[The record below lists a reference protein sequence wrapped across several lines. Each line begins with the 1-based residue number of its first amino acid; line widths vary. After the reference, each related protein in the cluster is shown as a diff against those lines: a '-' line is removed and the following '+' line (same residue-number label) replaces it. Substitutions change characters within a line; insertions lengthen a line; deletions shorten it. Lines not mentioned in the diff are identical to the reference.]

1 MYSCVIP
8 ARFAST
14 RLPGKPLR
22 DMAGQTMI
30 ERVYRAASTSAAER
44 VIVATDDERIAEV
57 VRAFGGEVVMTSA
70 VHPSGTDRLAE
81 VAELCGFN
89 DDDVLVNVQG
99 DEPLM
104 PASVIEQVAANLADH
119 PDCGV
124 ATLCEA
130 IQSYADFTDPN
141 IVKVV
146 ADTQDRALYFSRA
159 PIPWPRDAMS
169 AGEAEAEGTL
179 RSSFDLSPPPM
190 RHIGLYAYRVQAL
203 RAFTQ
208 LPVAALE
215 AAESLEQLRFLAN
228 GVAIHVEVACAEVP
242 GGVDTEADLQRVCA
256 LLVEDGQL
264 IKDGQS

>member
-30 ERVYRAASTSAAER
+30 ERVYRAASNSAAER

-57 VRAFGGEVVMTSA
+57 VRAFGGEVVMTSTE
-70 VHPSGTDRLAE
+70 HRSGTDRLAE

-104 PASVIEQVAANLADH
+104 PASVIEQVAANLVEH

-146 ADTQDRALYFSRA
+146 ADTQGHALYFSRA

-169 AGEAEAEGTL
+169 VGEATL
-179 RSSFDLSPPPM
+179 VSSSVFPSPTFPPPM

-208 LPVAALE
+208 LSVATLE
-215 AAESLEQLRFLAN
+215 AAEALEQLRFLAN
-228 GVAIHVEVACAEVP
+228 GVPVHVAAACAEVP

-256 LLVEDGQL
+256 LLLEDGQP
-264 IKDGQS
+264 

>member
-1 MYSCVIP
+1 MYYCVIP

-22 DMAGQTMI
+22 DIAGKTMI
-30 ERVYRAASTSAAER
+30 ERVYQAATLSAAER

-70 VHPSGTDRLAE
+70 DHPSGTDRLAQ
-81 VAELCGFN
+81 VADLCGFD

-104 PASVIEQVAANLADH
+104 PAQVIDQVASNLVKH

-124 ATLCEA
+124 ATLCEP
-130 IQSYADFTDPN
+130 ISSYADFIDPN
-141 IVKVV
+141 SVKVV
-146 ADTQDRALYFSRA
+146 ADERARALYFSRA
-159 PIPWPRDAMS
+159 PIPWLRDAMS
-169 AGEAEAEGTL
+169 AGEFVLDAAC
-179 RSSFDLSPPPM
+179 PPL
-190 RHIGLYAYRVQAL
+190 RHIGLYAYRVASL

-208 LPVAALE
+208 WPVAALE
-215 AAESLEQLRFLAN
+215 ATEALEQLRFLAQ
-228 GVAIHVEVACAEVP
+228 GIPIHVEMACAAVP

-256 LLVEDGQL
+256 LLAQ
-264 IKDGQS
+264 